1 MMNTCNVVGYKV
13 FVTALAKGAS
23 EKLVAL
29 VPHIC
34 DGVNNGVA

>member
-1 MMNTCNVVGYKV
+1 MNTCNVVGYKV
-13 FVTALAKGAS
+13 FVTAFAKGAS

-29 VPHIC
+29 VPHIW